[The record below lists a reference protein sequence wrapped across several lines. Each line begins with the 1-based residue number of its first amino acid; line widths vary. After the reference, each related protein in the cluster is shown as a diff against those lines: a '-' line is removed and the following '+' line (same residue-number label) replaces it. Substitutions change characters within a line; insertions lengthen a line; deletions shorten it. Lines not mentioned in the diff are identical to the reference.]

1 MEGCWIQKKIHNQDK
16 QGKLGLL
23 NPAAEGFCVVFKP
36 RAGLYFFSARLW
48 PGSHQALVA
57 LQQHHTTNG
66 WPWGDTVSCLGA
78 RKRVDV
84 TFGFC
89 SFDTLINPYS
99 INKWKFTYKKTHP
112 TLSILI
118 LWFANQNKKKYLWL
132 IWKSSI
138 SQVTRASARHISH
151 SFSITWWRLSALVKQ
166 GIMNSIS
173 KISTMPAIV

>member
-1 MEGCWIQKKIHNQDK
+1 MFDVSRFFTVLLSIHPICHGSVAVSDCFYIQWKVAEYRKKYTIRTSRVNWDPWIQQLKDFVLFLSPG
-16 QGKLGLL
+16 QG
-23 NPAAEGFCVVFKP
+23 
-36 RAGLYFFSARLW
+36 YIFFSARLW

-66 WPWGDTVSCLGA
+66 WPRGDTVSCLGA

-118 LWFANQNKKKYLWL
+118 LWFANQNKK
-132 IWKSSI
+132 
-138 SQVTRASARHISH
+138 
-151 SFSITWWRLSALVKQ
+151 
-166 GIMNSIS
+166 
-173 KISTMPAIV
+173 STCD